1 MTSPKQLVLY
11 IEEISP
17 GGGLD
22 TRMFVHYNAITHHFS
37 LYLTRDDPSKKK
49 KIFGEH
55 VLHASFTGMITIL
68 KNIFGNSSVMNF
80 RLYIMQ
86 TTSEKK
92 FSTLHSKMRFND
104 ELFGYTNYKF
114 IWSQIEDLLVMMSNL
129 IGIE

>member
-1 MTSPKQLVLY
+1 MASKQIILY

-17 GGGLD
+17 TGGLD
-22 TRMFVHYNAITHHFS
+22 TRMFIRFNSITHYFS

-55 VLHASFTGMITIL
+55 VLHAHFSGMITIL

-86 TTSEKK
+86 TPFEIN
-92 FSTLHSKMRFND
+92 FCTLHSNMRFND
-104 ELFGYTNYKF
+104 ELFGYANYNF
-114 IWSQIEDLLVMMSNL
+114 IWSQIEDLLGMMSNL

>member
-1 MTSPKQLVLY
+1 MASKQLVLY

-17 GGGLD
+17 RGGLD
-22 TRMFVHYNAITHHFS
+22 TRMFVRYNSITHHFS

-49 KIFGEH
+49 KVFGEH
-55 VLHASFTGMITIL
+55 VLHANFSGMITIL

-80 RLYIMQ
+80 RLNIMEIP
-86 TTSEKK
+86 SEIN
-92 FSTLHSKMRFND
+92 FSTLHSNMRFNH

-114 IWSQIEDLLVMMSNL
+114 IWSQIEDLLGMMSNL

>member
-1 MTSPKQLVLY
+1 MASKQLILY

-17 GGGLD
+17 QGGLD
-22 TRMFVHYNAITHHFS
+22 TRMFVRYNSIMHHFS

-49 KIFGEH
+49 KVFGEH
-55 VLHASFTGMITIL
+55 VLHANYSGMITIL

-80 RLYIMQ
+80 RLNIME
-86 TTSEKK
+86 TPSEIN
-92 FSTLHSKMRFND
+92 FSTLHSNMRFND

-114 IWSQIEDLLVMMSNL
+114 IWSQIEDLLGMMSNL